1 MTYTE
6 FDYFALDVRIG
17 RKDILLYS
25 VKVDKLNCTIW
36 YSHTDNG
43 DQLAPVV
50 RPPYLVNIHTLG
62 RYPQLLRSERF
73 GDFKTSF
80 DWLTDEL
87 RLINEF

>member
-6 FDYFALDVRIG
+6 FDYFVLDVRIG

-36 YSHTDNG
+36 YSIADNG
-43 DQLAPVV
+43 DQLAPVA

-62 RYPQLLRSERF
+62 RYPQLLRSDRF
-73 GDFKTSF
+73 GDFRTSF
-80 DWLTDEL
+80 DWLIDEL

>member
-6 FDYFALDVRIG
+6 FDYFALDVRLG
-17 RKDILLYS
+17 SKDILLYS

-36 YSHTDNG
+36 YSKADNG
-43 DQLAPVV
+43 DRLAPVA
-50 RPPYLVNIHTLG
+50 RPSYLVNIHTLG
-62 RYPQLLRSERF
+62 RYPHLLRSDRLD
-73 GDFKTSF
+73 DFRTAF